1 MIGPHYK
8 KGQRQVP
15 HQSTAHP
22 EIKDKKNRRLAEYR
36 AKSACMVHKA
46 VGDPDEVCK
55 DGLAV
60 FDALAP
66 ARKRANGM
74 ASKDND
80 RAKLPAPCQ
89 ERPTEK

>member
-1 MIGPHYK
+1 MTGPTFK

-15 HQSTAHP
+15 HQSSAHT
-22 EIKDKKNRRLAEYR
+22 ETKEKNRRLAEYR

-46 VGDPDEVCK
+46 VGDPDEVHK

-66 ARKRANGM
+66 ARKRANGT
-74 ASKDND
+74 ASKDD
-80 RAKLPAPCQ
+80 D
-89 ERPTEK
+89 